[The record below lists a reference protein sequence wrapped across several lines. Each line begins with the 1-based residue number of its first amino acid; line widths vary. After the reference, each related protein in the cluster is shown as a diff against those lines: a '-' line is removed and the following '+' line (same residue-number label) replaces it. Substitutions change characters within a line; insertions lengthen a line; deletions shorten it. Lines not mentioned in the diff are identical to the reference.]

1 MICTYIFL
9 NSELNYII
17 LTLLICLLICNNIT
31 ALDNEENV
39 GTNADTVSR
48 KKINKILL
56 INVND
61 PKITI
66 KGQLYKYSSNTKS
79 WRKVWMVLKE
89 FALFEMGALEDKY
102 AKKSW
107 PIMGYQIE
115 HYEVMANKI
124 STFNFFILRKR
135 IML

>member
-1 MICTYIFL
+1 
-9 NSELNYII
+9 
-17 LTLLICLLICNNIT
+17 
-31 ALDNEENV
+31 
-39 GTNADTVSR
+39 
-48 KKINKILL
+48 
-56 INVND
+56 
-61 PKITI
+61 
-66 KGQLYKYSSNTKS
+66 
-79 WRKVWMVLKE
+79 MVLKE

-124 STFNFFILRKR
+124 STINFFILRKR

>member
-1 MICTYIFL
+1 
-9 NSELNYII
+9 
-17 LTLLICLLICNNIT
+17 
-31 ALDNEENV
+31 
-39 GTNADTVSR
+39 
-48 KKINKILL
+48 
-56 INVND
+56 
-61 PKITI
+61 
-66 KGQLYKYSSNTKS
+66 
-79 WRKVWMVLKE
+79 MVLKE

-115 HYEVMANKI
+115 YYEVMANKI

>member
-1 MICTYIFL
+1 MYIFL

-17 LTLLICLLICNNIT
+17 HTLLICLLICNYIT